1 MYCRSDL
8 VNHDLLLCVCSCLDF
23 LVNAFYTELPALKN
37 ENVVEPGSE
46 MGTVTF
52 PFRHAVMETGLLV
65 DVSPSPVNSTCGSTL
80 SEMAVIVSCSDL
92 TNNEGYTVTLR
103 GTLSVEET
111 LLPFTF
117 SETLYPTAGL
127 WLKGC
132 MDASCTSFLLV
143 RTCTPAVSIT
153 CMCDQHF
160 LYLCLVL

>member
-1 MYCRSDL
+1 
-8 VNHDLLLCVCSCLDF
+8 
-23 LVNAFYTELPALKN
+23 
-37 ENVVEPGSE
+37 

-52 PFRHAVMETGLLV
+52 PFRHTVMETGLLV
-65 DVSPSPVNSTCGSTL
+65 DVSPSPVDTTCGSTV

-127 WLKGC
+127 WLKDC
-132 MDASCTSFLLV
+132 MDVLCTSFLLV
-143 RTCTPAVSIT
+143 YICIPCVTNIFCIYVWCYNNVIHVYTYIYS
-153 CMCDQHF
+153 CSSD
-160 LYLCLVL
+160 Y